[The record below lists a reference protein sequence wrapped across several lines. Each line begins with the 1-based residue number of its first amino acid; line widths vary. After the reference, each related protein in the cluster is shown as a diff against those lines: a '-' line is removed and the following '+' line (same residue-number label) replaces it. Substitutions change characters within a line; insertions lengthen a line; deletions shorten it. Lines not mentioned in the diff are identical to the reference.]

1 MTTIETTQRIKELN
15 DAFRRT
21 GEGGRILFTAGV
33 SDLGVIFSHQA
44 LALVRRFDAFTQG
57 NDPHGEH
64 DFGSF
69 THQGHKLFWKIDYYD
84 AVCKYGSE
92 DPADLTKTTRV
103 LTIML
108 AEEY

>member
-1 MTTIETTQRIKELN
+1 MTTTTDTTKIRELN

-33 SDLGVIFSHQA
+33 SGLGVAFSHHA
-44 LALVRRFDAFTQG
+44 LALVRRFDAFTPD
-57 NDPHGEH
+57 NDPREEH
-64 DFGSF
+64 DFGSL
-69 THQGHKLFWKIDYYD
+69 THERQKLFWKIDYYD
-84 AVCKYGSE
+84 VACEFGSE
-92 DPADLTKTTRV
+92 DPADAATTVRV